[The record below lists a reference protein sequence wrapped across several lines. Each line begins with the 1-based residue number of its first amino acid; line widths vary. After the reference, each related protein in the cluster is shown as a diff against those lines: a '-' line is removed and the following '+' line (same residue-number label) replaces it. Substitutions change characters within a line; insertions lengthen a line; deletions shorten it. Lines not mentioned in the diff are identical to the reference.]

1 MGVGTVWVKDETG
14 RLGLP
19 AFKIL
24 GASWALWRMLTEEA
38 GSHPPSASWDGLLE
52 LARRI
57 GPRRLVTATDGNH
70 GRGVARLASM
80 LGWPCTVFVPLGTAP
95 ARIRRHRIG
104 GGGGRG
110 GRWRLRPSRPTGR
123 RGPRRSDPAALL
135 LSDTS
140 WPGYEEVPVWV
151 TEGYRTIFA
160 ELDEQLE
167 DAGGD
172 APDLLVVQIGV
183 GSLAAAAIEHYR
195 GRVRLAGVEPI
206 DAACVLASLRA
217 GRIVNVP
224 GPHRSLMAGLNCGTP
239 SRTAWPL
246 LRSHLDAVVAIGD
259 EWLAPAIRWLGEA
272 GIEAGET
279 GAAGLAGLTALL
291 GSDRARTVLDVGP
304 DTSVVVL
311 CTEGVTDPDGRRRLL
326 GDEDDGESPDDDFG
340 RPPGGDPALGDP

>member
-1 MGVGTVWVKDETG
+1 
-14 RLGLP
+14 
-19 AFKIL
+19 
-24 GASWALWRMLTEEA
+24 MLTEEA
-38 GSHPPSASWDGLLE
+38 GSHPPSASWGGLLE

-95 ARIRRHRIG
+95 ARIRAITSEG
-104 GGGGRG
+104 AEVVVADGDYDLAV
-110 GRWRLRPSRPTGR
+110 RLAAGVPDA
-123 RGPRRSDPAALL
+123 DPNALL

-160 ELDEQLE
+160 EVDEQLGE
-167 DAGGD
+167 AGGD
-172 APDLLVVQIGV
+172 APDVLVVQIGV
-183 GSLAAAAIEHYR
+183 GSLAAAAVDHYR

-217 GRIVNVP
+217 GRIVTVP

-239 SRTAWPL
+239 SRAAWPL
-246 LRSHLDAVVAIGD
+246 LRTYLDAVVAITD
-259 EWLAPAIRWLGEA
+259 DWLPPSIRWLGEA

-291 GSDRARTVLDVGP
+291 ASDRARAVLDIGP

-311 CTEGVTDPDGRRRLL
+311 CTEGVTDPDGRSRLL
-326 GDEDDGESPDDDFG
+326 GDEDDGQPLDGDFG
-340 RPPGGDPALGDP
+340 RPPGGDAAPGDP